1 MAENHEFQVSVSEA
15 NCLKQLATCDES
27 VARLL
32 KFEEGGCSTKLT
44 LLLNREEARLVREAL
59 TTQLAA
65 VGFDENY
72 EPNEQGK
79 MLEDLIDKF
88 FIR

>member
-1 MAENHEFQVSVSEA
+1 VSS
-15 NCLKQLATCDES
+15 DES

-32 KFEEGGCSTKLT
+32 KFEEGGGSTKLI
-44 LLLNREEARLVREAL
+44 LRLSREDARQLRESL

-72 EPNEQGK
+72 EPNEQGQ
-79 MLEDLIDKF
+79 MMEDLIDKF
-88 FIR
+88 FIP